1 MKGKHWYVVC
11 ALILS
16 LLAGPGARAQAPS
29 IPPDIQ
35 AIINKLKSGQGTTPA
50 EAKRLQEW
58 SKSMSAAASG
68 GGANNASAA
77 SAGTTA
83 PAAASLSQS
92 SIPCP
97 PASASLITATA
108 PTRAEYVA
116 LVKSLAETY
125 GKGLGTHRA
134 EFDRIFAEHSPSSSP
149 AQSAGVLYMSGAAS
163 ASVYAS
169 AVAAVASPDDLQV
182 ASNLGVA
189 LDSIPDAKSA
199 SAVLLYAHKLAPQQT
214 MPALNLAW
222 VYFNSGHA
230 TEAKALFQNA
240 AVLAPD
246 LAGPS
251 AGLGML
257 ASCQGDTATATIM
270 LRKSLSK
277 SYSGVVAVG
286 YKQAQQAEEQ
296 KQQDSTEPPPS
307 FPPSG
312 SDDSGPLPEMPATA
326 DPQKTLG
333 SETAF
338 QQAWNFVENEVQ
350 AVLARF
356 QDAQARVSA
365 INRRAQIDPDGTID
379 LPRTFDK
386 QIFEYRQIVMLT
398 VGTVQQVS
406 FPTLQQAMGVIG
418 PLNEQD
424 AKAGGVDMDTLL
436 RLQKEQAADAEA
448 HSDAFTGIVRQGL
461 PPAAEAAAIDAED
474 ARYRAQLAPLQ
485 QQGDDLAYKM
495 CKRTKGNLETNY
507 AQWFKV
513 WKQYSDSSRASSRD
527 FYAYSQ
533 PIIDQIWVPSLNE
546 LIQADRELHV
556 LPLYRF
562 DAQGALVIA
571 GLAKGLHEL
580 KCVEPQPPGPP
591 KTIKDPTLTKK
602 EPDCPLKPP
611 LNLNFVVAKMELGC
625 DHVKISGGE
634 ILRVEVERQF
644 GKSTTVWVGVGVT
657 GSLPG
662 LGASDES
669 LGVSENGKSW
679 SPPGVSVGASATAQ
693 SLVGFRIGENGQLD
707 DVMFKS
713 TVQVGGNIGP
723 VSGALG
729 VTGTISLENGPSI
742 TPVSKVSYGK

>member
-1 MKGKHWYVVC
+1 MIGKHWYLVC

-16 LLAGPGARAQAPS
+16 LLAGPGARAQAPT
-29 IPPDIQ
+29 IPQDIQ
-35 AIINKLKSGQGTTPA
+35 AIFAKMKSGQPLTDAESKRMDAWGDSIESKPAAGTA
-50 EAKRLQEW
+50 
-58 SKSMSAAASG
+58 
-68 GGANNASAA
+68 GAGKNPFASAA
-77 SAGTTA
+77 QTA
-83 PAAASLSQS
+83 NS
-92 SIPCP
+92 SSRSSTPCP
-97 PASASLITATA
+97 PAHALPVTAVA

-169 AVAAVASPDDLQV
+169 AVAAVANPDDLQV

-189 LDSIPDAKSA
+189 LDSIPDTKSA
-199 SAVLLYAHKLAPQQT
+199 SAVLLYAHKLAPQQA

-230 TEAKALFQNA
+230 AEAKALFQNA
-240 AVLAPD
+240 AVLDPD

-257 ASCQGDTATATIM
+257 ASCQGDTATAAIM

-307 FPPSG
+307 LPPSG
-312 SDDSGPLPEMPATA
+312 SDDSSPLPELPATA
-326 DPQKTLG
+326 DPQATLG
-333 SETAF
+333 SNPAF
-338 QQAWNFVENEVQ
+338 VQ
-350 AVLARF
+350 AKTYTDKEMQAATARL

-365 INRRAQIDPDGTID
+365 IGRRAQIDPDGTID

-386 QIFEYRQIVMLT
+386 QIFEYGQIAMLT
-398 VGTVQQVS
+398 IGASSHGLKQTM
-406 FPTLQQAMGVIG
+406 QQAIGVIG
-418 PLNEQD
+418 PTDTQTLKQISDETPHVLELLKE
-424 AKAGGVDMDTLL
+424 AIAAHAAGDEPRVAELQSQIDQINFKWCKLTKQTL
-436 RLQKEQAADAEA
+436 D
-448 HSDAFTGIVRQGL
+448 
-461 PPAAEAAAIDAED
+461 
-474 ARYRAQLAPLQ
+474 
-485 QQGDDLAYKM
+485 
-495 CKRTKGNLETNY
+495 TNY
-507 AQWFKV
+507 AQHFKI
-513 WKQYSDSSRASSRD
+513 WKQFSDAARASSRD
-527 FYAYSQ
+527 LYAYSQ

-546 LIQADRELHV
+546 LVQANRELAV
-556 LPLYRF
+556 LALYKE
-562 DAQGALVIA
+562 DAGYAA
-571 GLAKGLHEL
+571 GLASLAKAYNDL
-580 KCVEPQPPGPP
+580 KCIEPVPPKPP
-591 KTIKDPTLTKK
+591 KTVKDPTLTRK

-693 SLVGFRIGENGQLD
+693 TLVGFRIGPDGQLD
-707 DVMFKS
+707 DVMVKS
-713 TVQVGGNIGP
+713 TVQAGGNIGP

-742 TPVSKVSYGK
+742 TPVSKLSYGK

>member
-1 MKGKHWYVVC
+1 
-11 ALILS
+11 
-16 LLAGPGARAQAPS
+16 
-29 IPPDIQ
+29 
-35 AIINKLKSGQGTTPA
+35 LKSGQGTTPA

-77 SAGTTA
+77 SASAA
-83 PAAASLSQS
+83 PAAASSSQS
-92 SIPCP
+92 STPCP
-97 PASASLITATA
+97 PAHALPVTATA

-134 EFDRIFAEHSPSSSP
+134 EFDHIFAGHSPSSSP
-149 AQSAGVLYMSGAAS
+149 AQSAGVLYMSGAAG
-163 ASVYAS
+163 ASVYAG
-169 AVAAVASPDDLQV
+169 AVAAVANPDDLQV

-199 SAVLLYAHKLAPQQT
+199 SAVLLYAHKLAPQQA

-240 AVLAPD
+240 AVLTPD

-251 AGLGML
+251 AGLGMM
-257 ASCQGDTATATIM
+257 ASCQGDTATAMIM
-270 LRKSLSK
+270 FRKSLSK

-312 SDDSGPLPEMPATA
+312 SDDSSPLPEMPATD
-326 DPQKTLG
+326 DPQATL
-333 SETAF
+333 SNVAAF
-338 QQAWNFVENEVQ
+338 QQAMTYSDKATQ
-350 AVLARF
+350 AAT
-356 QDAQARVSA
+356 ARVLDAGNRMLA
-365 INRRAQIDPDGTID
+365 IIRHAQIDPDGTIN

-386 QIFEYRQIVMLT
+386 QLFEYGEIVKLT
-398 VGTVQQVS
+398 TGRPYGLDQTVQQ
-406 FPTLQQAMGVIG
+406 
-418 PLNEQD
+418 
-424 AKAGGVDMDTLL
+424 AG
-436 RLQKEQAADAEA
+436 
-448 HSDAFTGIVRQGL
+448 
-461 PPAAEAAAIDAED
+461 AAIDTVNKPISEQIKGEIPHIMELANEMNAAIAAQNSAREAEIQYEED
-474 ARYRAQLAPLQ
+474 QISFRECKLSKQMLDNEYVQHYKIYKKSSDFYR
-485 QQGDDLAYKM
+485 
-495 CKRTKGNLETNY
+495 
-507 AQWFKV
+507 
-513 WKQYSDSSRASSRD
+513 SSSRD
-527 FYAYSQ
+527 LYAYSQ

-546 LIQADRELHV
+546 WVQASRELAV
-556 LPLYRF
+556 
-562 DAQGALVIA
+562 VIPYGTSA
-571 GLAKGLHEL
+571 RYANSLADIARGMNAL
-580 KCVEPQPPGPP
+580 KCVEPQPPPPP

-644 GKSTTVWVGVGVT
+644 GKSTTVWVGLGVT

-669 LGVSENGKSW
+669 LGVSENNKSW

-693 SLVGFRIGENGQLD
+693 TLVGFRIGPDGQLD
-707 DVMFKS
+707 DVMLKS

-729 VTGTISLENGPSI
+729 VTGAISLENGPSI
-742 TPVSKVSYGK
+742 APVSKVSYGK